1 MTNFRWLS
9 KGQSHLTHVKFITA
23 FLQFLRKVHQEPRN
37 KGWIPHPGR
46 APSRFK
52 PGTFWVQMQHINPLC
67 LLCFLQVWCFL
78 WILMTFWELLF
89 QRSLANIYYCLFQ
102 LKNLVRN
109 SSEYLNKNF
118 LYTCGFCVFVLHV
131 FKVSSG
137 GVSSEF

>member
-1 MTNFRWLS
+1 MWSLSLHFYNFYAKFTRSLVTRVGS
-9 KGQSHLTHVKFITA
+9 LIPEEPLAGLNQEPFQFKCNTLTHFA
-23 FLQFLRKVHQEPRN
+23 FFV
-37 KGWIPHPGR
+37 
-46 APSRFK
+46 FK
-52 PGTFWVQMQHINPLC
+52 D
-67 LLCFLQVWCFL
+67 LQVWCFL
-78 WILMTFWELLF
+78 WILMIFWELLF

-118 LYTCGFCVFVLHV
+118 LYTCGFCIFVLHV